1 MFGWVISILWT
12 ILKNNP
18 NMILSKKTLC
28 QALRKSNPL
37 FLLFFY
43 IVKRGYFNMFSDTAR
58 WHEKVLE
65 LFFFLKVGSLG
76 EKSYLFFLVIHC
88 FHLSWYV
95 TCVYQCKIILSLR
108 KHNLLLLKHNI
119 CEQSQNNYA
128 FTNLHHLFPHKSTLN
143 LRGWGVMNIY

>member
-28 QALRKSNPL
+28 QVLRKGHPL

-43 IVKRGYFNMFSDTAR
+43 IVKRGYFNMFSDTVR

-65 LFFFLKVGSLG
+65 LFFFLKIRGLG
-76 EKSYLFFLVIHC
+76 EKSYLFFLYQSKINIYY
-88 FHLSWYV
+88 SYSIIYV
-95 TCVYQCKIILSLR
+95 SKVKIIY
-108 KHNLLLLKHNI
+108 
-119 CEQSQNNYA
+119 YA